1 MDVIAMVVLGGI
13 STAGGKGRMIGA
25 IIAVFLVGM
34 LSYGLGFVNVPAQVL
49 LIIIGLLLIFA
60 VIIPKLKW
68 NKKKLRKTS

>member
-1 MDVIAMVVLGGI
+1 MVVLGGI

-34 LSYGLGFVNVPAQVL
+34 LSYGLGLVNVPAQVL

-60 VIIPKLKW
+60 VIVPKVKI
-68 NKKKLRKTS
+68 NRKYLRKS